1 MSVDHLNADIASM
14 MSDPAWF
21 PHRYDAVDDKVHLI
35 RADRAAL
42 RAATFL
48 TDEFL
53 SEASVPVVVGRTAA
67 ITQIDEIHSPHFIF
81 HSAYCCSTLLA
92 NALDI
97 ERVSFALKEP
107 TILNDISGWRRR
119 GGQPAPVLEAL
130 KSALSLLSRPM
141 SPGEQ
146 MIIKPSNVINALA
159 PALMAASPGSHAVL
173 LYTPLKNYLAS
184 IAKKGMWGRL
194 WVREL
199 FVKLGKDGMTDYGF
213 TPEEIMQQTD
223 LQIAAIGWL
232 AQHRLFAAIVERF
245 GQERVKTLQSEK
257 LLADPLQTM
266 AALAGH
272 FQLSA
277 DDAALQSTI
286 YAGVFARNAKTGAD
300 FGATARLAEHES
312 SSAMHREEI
321 EKVSVWATAVAKAA
335 GQDLQ
340 LTSSLV

>member
-146 MIIKPSNVINALA
+146 MIIKPSNVIDALA
-159 PALMAASPGSHAVL
+159 PALMAASPGSRRSPALHTVE
-173 LYTPLKNYLAS
+173 
-184 IAKKGMWGRL
+184 
-194 WVREL
+194 EL
-199 FVKLGKDGMTDYGF
+199 FGFDCQKGNVGSALGARIIRQTRQRRYDGLWLYARGNN
-213 TPEEIMQQTD
+213 
-223 LQIAAIGWL
+223 AAN
-232 AQHRLFAAIVERF
+232 RP
-245 GQERVKTLQSEK
+245 
-257 LLADPLQTM
+257 ADCCNR
-266 AALAGH
+266 LAGATPAIR
-272 FQLSA
+272 SYRRTVW
-277 DDAALQSTI
+277 SG
-286 YAGVFARNAKTGAD
+286 AGKRCRARSCWPIPSKPW
-300 FGATARLAEHES
+300 L
-312 SSAMHREEI
+312 
-321 EKVSVWATAVAKAA
+321 
-335 GQDLQ
+335 L
-340 LTSSLV
+340 